1 MSNKIKS
8 LTIEQPLH
16 KESSIANIAKNF
28 TENTI
33 CYVLITCKKPKGA
46 GVMQVDLFFEGDKN
60 LAAHLVNSAQGI
72 LDN

>member
-8 LTIEQPLH
+8 LIIEQPLH
-16 KESSIANIAKNF
+16 KENSIVNIAKNF

-46 GVMQVDLFFEGDKN
+46 ETMQVDLFFEGDKT
-60 LAAHLVNSAQGI
+60 LAAHLITSAQGVI
-72 LDN
+72 DN